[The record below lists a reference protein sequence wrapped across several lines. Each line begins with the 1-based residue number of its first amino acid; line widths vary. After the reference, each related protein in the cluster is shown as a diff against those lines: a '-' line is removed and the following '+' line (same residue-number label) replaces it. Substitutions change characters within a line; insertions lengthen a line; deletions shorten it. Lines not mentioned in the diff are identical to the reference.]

1 MFKKGVKMT
10 KNDDKNKRIT
20 VKNDVKYSLNGYDIL
35 VFKAGVYLKH
45 EIPEIV
51 LKVIGDW

>member
-1 MFKKGVKMT
+1 MT

-45 EIPEIV
+45 EIPGIV
-51 LKVIGDW
+51 LKVIGAW